1 MSRALSRKDPV
12 SRGAWE
18 RISKNQLDQVRAPL
32 RHLPVEIL
40 HKFESE
46 TQNKPLRFLH
56 LENTVEQK

>member
-18 RISKNQLDQVRAPL
+18 RISKNQFNQVRAPI
-32 RHLPVEIL
+32 RHLSAKIL

-46 TQNKPLRFLH
+46 TQNKPLRFLN
-56 LENTVEQK
+56 LADTVERK